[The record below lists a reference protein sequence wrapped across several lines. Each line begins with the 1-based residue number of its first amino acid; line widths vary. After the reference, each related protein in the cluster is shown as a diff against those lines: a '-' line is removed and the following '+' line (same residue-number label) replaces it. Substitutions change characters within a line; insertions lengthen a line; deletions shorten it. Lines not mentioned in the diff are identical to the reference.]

1 MSGTG
6 FADLV
11 RQAFAALD
19 ADARKRIV
27 LAFHADA
34 DGLSAGVLVREWLV
48 RSGTPSVRPLSVATH
63 EFGFEFLLE
72 QARTATALITLD
84 LNLYT
89 TAGVVDELAA
99 ADLAVIAVDDH
110 ELKTGSVPDR
120 PGFHYLNPRL
130 DGSAAAPSSL
140 IGGLLLHAA
149 PGDLDPVRIGTVA
162 KVGLLGDWALEEYGS
177 CFPEADVAVPE
188 LRRCV
193 RLISTEYASLAG
205 RAPGEDPLLDVLTS
219 WLTGA
224 GPVNALSRFLVEA
237 LPGLPE
243 RERLIEDEVRRCRR
257 APAELRERCGNRRLE
272 LVHITS
278 PMRIVNLVA
287 SQRRRTSEPMVVV
300 VTQTVDERQIMA
312 ELRISSSLGDYDLT
326 RLLARTAD
334 RADLISFGG
343 HPPAA
348 GCSFAPENH
357 DAFVRALVEAF
368 QDGE

>member
-1 MSGTG
+1 MNGG
-6 FADLV
+6 FVDLV
-11 RQAFAALD
+11 RQAFATLD
-19 ADARKRIV
+19 ANARKSVV

-34 DGLSAGVLVREWLV
+34 DGLSAGVLVREWLA
-48 RSGTPSVRPLSVATH
+48 RTGTPSVRPLSVATH
-63 EFGFEFLLE
+63 EFGFESLLD

-89 TAGVVDELAA
+89 TAGVVEELAA

-110 ELKTGSVPDR
+110 ELKTGAFPDR

-130 DGSAAAPSSL
+130 GGSAAAPSSL
-140 IGGLLLHAA
+140 IGGLLLRAA

-162 KVGLLGDWALEEYGS
+162 KVGLLGDWALEEHGAA
-177 CFPEADVAVPE
+177 FPEADVAVPE

-193 RLISTEYASLAG
+193 RLISAEYASLTG
-205 RAPGEDPLLDVLTS
+205 RTPGEDPLLDVVTS
-219 WLTGA
+219 WLTAA
-224 GPVNALSRFLVEA
+224 GPAEPLSRFLVEA
-237 LPGLPE
+237 LPRLPD
-243 RERLIEDEVRRCRR
+243 RERLIEDEVGRWRRT
-257 APAELRERCGNRRLE
+257 PAQLRERAGHRRLE

-287 SQRRRTSEPMVVV
+287 SQRRRTPEPMVVV

-312 ELRISSSLGDYDLT
+312 ELRISRSAGDYDLT

-334 RADLISFGG
+334 RVELISFGG

-357 DAFVRALVEAF
+357 ETFVRALAEAF